1 MNNNNNTIYGFDVNL
16 ICDFFLNTKRQGPGS
31 PDVTLK
37 ALSFIDNLSD
47 TAQIADIGCGTGGQ
61 TMVLAQ
67 NVSGTITGL
76 DFFSGFIDKFNLD
89 ALKLNLQNRVKGIVG
104 SMDNLPFEKP

>member
-47 TAQIADIGCGTGGQ
+47 TAQIADIGCGTGGHKMYQ
-61 TMVLAQ
+61 ELLQ
-67 NVSGTITGL
+67 DLISFQGL
-76 DFFSGFIDKFNLD
+76 LTSLIL
-89 ALKLNLQNRVKGIVG
+89 
-104 SMDNLPFEKP
+104 MP